1 MHRNPSRS
9 TCNKPGSGG
18 DARQAVVSRAEASS
32 IRKRASEQ
40 QNVNDEDPRTRTVV
54 IVATLDTRG
63 DEVAFLKEIVENR
76 GHRAVVVDVG
86 VMGSPYMPG
95 DFTREKVAE
104 AGGKSLRQL
113 VEAANAGAD
122 RKQATDVMIAG
133 ARKIVADLY
142 SAGRLDGI
150 LSLGGSTAAATG
162 VLVMRGLPIGLP
174 KLLITTFIS
183 VTPVGDEDVTVMQ
196 SPVDL
201 VGLNRIVARTL
212 SNAAGAIVGMIEQD
226 VPTTLEKKL
235 VGITALGVT
244 TPAVQ
249 KVISRL
255 EERGYDPIVFH
266 ATSEKLDRMAR
277 DGAIDVILDLT
288 TFETV
293 PKLLYPTEMLARLS
307 PSGQVDR
314 SRLSSATQKAIPQII
329 APGGLDM
336 HIHPGATGIDAVPSE
351 YRDRAWS
358 MHGPNVVLVRTSEHE
373 LEEVGANIAERA
385 NRAAGP
391 VAIIIPLGGFSEASK
406 KGAPLHDPR
415 ADQGFI
421 RALKGSLH
429 KRVKVVE
436 VDCNINED
444 AFADEVLRTFD
455 EMTAPTEAR

>member
-1 MHRNPSRS
+1 M
-9 TCNKPGSGG
+9 
-18 DARQAVVSRAEASS
+18 
-32 IRKRASEQ
+32 
-40 QNVNDEDPRTRTVV
+40 NDEGTRTRTVV

-63 DEVAFLKEIVENR
+63 DEVAFLRQLIENK
-76 GHRAVVVDVG
+76 GHRAIVIDVG

-95 DFTREKVAE
+95 DFTREEVAE
-104 AGGKSLRQL
+104 AGSRSLGEL

-133 ARKIVADLY
+133 AKRIVADLY

-150 LSLGGSTAAATG
+150 LGLGGSTAAATG
-162 VLVMRGLPIGLP
+162 VSVMRGLPIGLP
-174 KLLITTFIS
+174 KLVVTTFIS
-183 VTPVGDEDVTVMQ
+183 VTPVGDEDITVMQ

-201 VGLNRIVARTL
+201 VGLNRIVTRTL
-212 SNAAGAIVGMIEQD
+212 SNAAGAIVGMIEQH
-226 VPTTLEKKL
+226 VPSTVQKRL

-249 KVISRL
+249 KVISGL
-255 EERGYDPIVFH
+255 EKRGYDSIVFH

-288 TFETV
+288 AFETI
-293 PKLLYPTEMLARLS
+293 PKLLYSTEVLASLS

-336 HIHPGATGIDAVPSE
+336 HIHPGATGIDSVPPE

-358 MHGPNVVLVRTSEHE
+358 MHGPNVVLVRTSERE

-385 NRAAGP
+385 NRATGP
-391 VAIIIPLGGFSEASK
+391 VAIIVPLGGFSEASK
-406 KGAPLHDPR
+406 EGAPLHDRR
-415 ADQGFI
+415 ADQAFI
-421 RALKGSLH
+421 RALKRSLDR
-429 KRVKVVE
+429 RVKVVE

-444 AFADEVLRTFD
+444 AFANEVLRTFD
-455 EMTAPTEAR
+455 EMTAPMEPR

>member
-1 MHRNPSRS
+1 MNH
-9 TCNKPGSGG
+9 
-18 DARQAVVSRAEASS
+18 
-32 IRKRASEQ
+32 
-40 QNVNDEDPRTRTVV
+40 EDTKTRTVV

-63 DEVAFLKEIVENR
+63 DEVRFLKELIENK
-76 GHRAVVVDVG
+76 GHRVITVDVG
-86 VMGSPYMPG
+86 VMGSPYMPA

-104 AGGKSLRQL
+104 AGGKSLQQL

-142 SAGRLDGI
+142 SAGRLDGV

-162 VLVMRGLPIGLP
+162 VSVMKGLPIGLP

-183 VTPVGDEDVTVMQ
+183 FTPVGDEDITVMQ

-201 VGLNRIVARTL
+201 VGLNKIVARTL
-212 SNAAGAIVGMIEQD
+212 SNAAGAIVGMVQQE
-226 VPTTLEKKL
+226 VPKTLERKL

-255 EERGYDPIVFH
+255 EKRGYDSIVFH
-266 ATSEKLDRMAR
+266 ATTEKLDRMVR
-277 DGAIDVILDLT
+277 DGVIDAIFDLT

-293 PKLLYPTEMLARLS
+293 PKVLYSAEVLTRLS
-307 PSGQVDR
+307 GSAQVDR
-314 SRLSSATQKAIPQII
+314 SRLSCATQKAIPQII

-336 HIHPGATGIDAVPSE
+336 HIFPGATGIDSVPPE

-358 MHGPNVVLVRTSEHE
+358 MHGPNVVLVRTTEQE
-373 LEEVGANIAERA
+373 LVQVGTSIAERA
-385 NRAAGP
+385 NKAAGP
-391 VAIIIPLGGFSEASK
+391 VAIVIPLGGFSEASK
-406 KGAPLHDPR
+406 KGAPLYDPQ

-421 RALKGSLH
+421 RALKRNLD
-429 KRVKVVE
+429 KRIKVIE

-444 AFADEVLRTFD
+444 GFVDEVLRTFD
-455 EMTAPTEAR
+455 EITTSVEARQWAQE